1 MNRSKSNIFFDEE
14 IKNNLTGLFY
24 RNIIKVALKVTY
36 ERRDDL
42 LIMTDDLIGLMA
54 KHHISR
60 KEMARRMGVT
70 PKTFALKLKRGI
82 FGSDEIEVMMKTLD
96 IRDPLSIFLRM
107 WSLIKR

>member
-1 MNRSKSNIFFDEE
+1 M
-14 IKNNLTGLFY
+14 
-24 RNIIKVALKVTY
+24 
-36 ERRDDL
+36 
-42 LIMTDDLIGLMA
+42 IMTDDLIGLMA

-96 IRDPLSIFLRM
+96 IRDPLSIFFADVVTY
-107 WSLIKR
+107 KATNKEEKH

>member
-1 MNRSKSNIFFDEE
+1 M
-14 IKNNLTGLFY
+14 
-24 RNIIKVALKVTY
+24 
-36 ERRDDL
+36 
-42 LIMTDDLIGLMA
+42 IMTDDLIGLMA

-96 IRDPLSIFLRM
+96 IRDPLSIFFADAVTYKATKEE
-107 WSLIKR
+107 IKH